1 MKFFRKLSLLLILL
15 SCFSTAF
22 AQTSTP
28 SGLCTDTMQ
37 KAMAAVGSDCAPTGR
52 NQACYG
58 YVSLEA
64 TPRTGVQNFAFANQG
79 DLANVGDLASL
90 RLSRINPQTQ
100 TWGIAL
106 MKIQANLP
114 DALPG
119 QNVTFLLFGDVQIDN
134 AVDSSTPTVDITSN
148 GGINVR
154 SGPGTTYQIAG
165 SLATGDTTTANGRNA
180 DSSWLRIRIP
190 DSDSLGWVSASLV
203 TPASDVSALTVID
216 PSSAETPFKPMQAFY
231 FKTGI
236 GDTSCEGAPQ
246 DGILIQTPEGA
257 GQISLR
263 ANDVDIQLGSTGYL
277 QAQPGSQMTISVVEG
292 EGHATA
298 DGKTVAIPAGSQV
311 SIPID
316 DNLKASGAPGD
327 VQAYDPSLVNPL
339 PVQVLPQAITIAP
352 PATADQIAAANQT
365 AATAEPA
372 AGFPIGGAFQPV
384 DPSLYTGMSSSRLLR
399 SHGSS
404 FRRNRYDA
412 AAVHRHDAA
421 VRQRHSCQPACRL
434 QHLPEH
440 AARLQIAT

>member
-1 MKFFRKLSLLLILL
+1 MKLFRKLSLLLILL

-28 SGLCTDTMQ
+28 SGTCTAIMQ
-37 KAMAAVGSDCAPTGR
+37 KAMAAVESDCAPTGR

-58 YVSLEA
+58 YVSLQA
-64 TPRTGVQNFAFANQG
+64 TPRAGVQNFNFSSQG
-79 DLANVGDLASL
+79 DLASVGDLASL
-90 RLSRINPQTQ
+90 RLSQMTAT

-154 SGPGTTYQIAG
+154 SGPGTSYQVAG
-165 SLATGDTTTANGRNA
+165 SLAKGDTTTANGRNA
-180 DSSWLRIRIP
+180 DSSWLRIQIP
-190 DSDSLGWVSASLV
+190 DSNSLGWVSAPLV
-203 TPASDVSALTVID
+203 TPASDVSALNVID
-216 PSSAETPFKPMQAFY
+216 PSSAATPFKPMQAFY

-246 DGILIQTPEGA
+246 DGILIQTPQGA
-257 GQISLR
+257 GQIDLR
-263 ANDVDIQLGSTGYL
+263 ANDVDIQLGSTAYL
-277 QAQPGSQMTISVVEG
+277 QAQAGSQMTISVVEG

-316 DNLKASGAPGD
+316 ANLKASGAPGD
-327 VQAYDPSLVNPL
+327 VQPYDPSLVNPL

-365 AATAEPA
+365 AATSEPA

-384 DPSLYTGMSSSRLLR
+384 DPSLYTGMSE
-399 SHGSS
+399 
-404 FRRNRYDA
+404 A
-412 AAVHRHDAA
+412 AFCAVMNQAFGATGMTPQQYIDMMKQYRGVVPAN
-421 VRQRHSCQPACRL
+421 QRADFDTFLTMLQGCQ
-434 QHLPEH
+434 
-440 AARLQIAT
+440 